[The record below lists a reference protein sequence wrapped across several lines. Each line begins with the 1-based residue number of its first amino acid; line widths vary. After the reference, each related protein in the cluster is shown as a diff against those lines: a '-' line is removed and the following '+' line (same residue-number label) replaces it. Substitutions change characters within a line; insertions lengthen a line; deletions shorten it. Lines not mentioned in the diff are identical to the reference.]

1 MKKKPNNSRQKP
13 NAKVKKKKRE
23 PIKEARRYVDNAREI
38 LEERGKLDEEGLQY
52 EDEKYVRAAGNYL
65 WLGILMAL
73 DGVFHV
79 REDRRTRVNIEAYQE
94 TVAKRDKKLLY
105 WLNVGY
111 ETIHLYMNYDGN
123 PNKALCDSGFNIANQ
138 IIDRCEAMMPAA

>member
-1 MKKKPNNSRQKP
+1 MKKKSQLHKKKNS
-13 NAKVKKKKRE
+13 ATKKKRE

-38 LEERGKLDEEGLQY
+38 LAERGKLDDKGVLY

-65 WLGILMAL
+65 WLGVLMAL

-79 REDRRTRVNIEAYQE
+79 REDRRTRVIIEAYQAA
-94 TVAKRDKKLLY
+94 VSKRDQKLLY

-111 ETIHLYMNYDGN
+111 ETIHLFMNYDGI
-123 PNKALCDSGFNIANQ
+123 PYKPLCDTGFEIANR